1 MAGKAAKWIL
11 SARLN
16 AADGMNGFE
25 IPQDGTMEVIMNKST
40 ILIVDDVDINR
51 EILCE
56 MFHDYETIQAA
67 NGKEAMDIIAAKP
80 EEISVV
86 LLDVVMPVMNGVEVL
101 EEMKKRN
108 WIDNI
113 PVLLITGEATTQIER
128 DAYRL
133 GASDIIK
140 KPFDAYIVKQRT
152 RNVIE
157 LYYNKRHLE
166 EMVEIQTKVLRKQA
180 EELRHMNDH
189 IIDVMSN
196 VVEFR
201 NLESGDHVKRVKTF
215 TNILAKHV
223 AKTYPE
229 YGLDDNMINIITSAA
244 ALHDVGKIV
253 IPDGI
258 LLKPGKLS
266 NEEFDVMK
274 SHTTR
279 GCDVIDMLGDIQ
291 QGEYRRVSYEICRH
305 HHERYDGRGYP
316 DHLKG
321 EEIPIAAQIVS
332 VADVYDA
339 LVHKR
344 VYKAA
349 FPLDVAYDMI
359 INGKCGLFSP
369 KLMECLALARAE
381 FEAIV
386 LNSQKA
392 E

>member
-1 MAGKAAKWIL
+1 
-11 SARLN
+11 
-16 AADGMNGFE
+16 
-25 IPQDGTMEVIMNKST
+25 MNKST

-56 MFHDYETIQAA
+56 IFEDYKTIQAA
-67 NGKEAMDIIAAKP
+67 NGKEALDIIAAKP
-80 EEISVV
+80 DEISVV
-86 LLDVVMPVMNGVEVL
+86 LLDVVMPVKNGVEVL
-101 EEMKKRN
+101 EEMKGRG

-140 KPFDAYIVKQRT
+140 KPFDSYIVKQRT

-215 TNILAKHV
+215 TNILAKYV
-223 AKTYPE
+223 ARDYPE
-229 YGLDDNMINIITSAA
+229 YGLDENMINIITSAA

-253 IPDGI
+253 ISDGI
-258 LLKPGKLS
+258 LLKPGKLT
-266 NEEFDVMK
+266 NEEFEVMK

-279 GCDVIDMLGDIQ
+279 GCDIIDMLGDIQ

-305 HHERYDGRGYP
+305 HHERFDGRGYP
-316 DHLKG
+316 DHLQG
-321 EEIPIAAQIVS
+321 EDIPIAAQIVS

-349 FPLDVAYDMI
+349 FTPEVAYTMI
-359 INGKCGLFSP
+359 TNGECGTFSP
-369 KLMECLALARAE
+369 KLMACLTSAKEE
-381 FEAIV
+381 FAAIV
-386 LNSQKA
+386 LNSQSEEEK
-392 E
+392 

>member
-1 MAGKAAKWIL
+1 
-11 SARLN
+11 
-16 AADGMNGFE
+16 MNGFE

-316 DHLKG
+316 DQLKG

-349 FPLDVAYDMI
+349 FPFDVAYDMI

-386 LNSQKA
+386 LNSQKT

>member
-1 MAGKAAKWIL
+1 
-11 SARLN
+11 
-16 AADGMNGFE
+16 MN
-25 IPQDGTMEVIMNKST
+25 NST
-40 ILIVDDVDINR
+40 ILIVDDVEINR

-56 MFHDYETIQAA
+56 IFEDYHTIQAV
-67 NGKEAMDIIAAKP
+67 NGREALDIIASKP
-80 EEISVV
+80 DEISVV
-86 LLDVVMPVMNGVEVL
+86 LLDIVMPVMSGVEVL
-101 EEMKKRN
+101 EEMKRRS

-140 KPFDAYIVKQRT
+140 KPFDSYIVKQRT
-152 RNVIE
+152 KNVIE

-166 EMVEIQTKVLRKQA
+166 EMVEMQTKVLRKQA

-223 AKTYPE
+223 AKAYPE
-229 YGLDDNMINIITSAA
+229 YGLDDKMIGIITSAA

-253 IPDGI
+253 ISDAI
-258 LLKPGKLS
+258 LLKPGKLTD
-266 NEEFDVMK
+266 EEFEMMK

-279 GCDVIDMLGDIQ
+279 GCDIIDMLGDIQ

-349 FPLDVAYDMI
+349 FTPDVAYDMI
-359 INGKCGLFSP
+359 INGKCGTFSP
-369 KLMECLALARAE
+369 RLMECLASAREE
-381 FEAIV
+381 FEEVV
-386 LNSQKA
+386 LSGQKEA
-392 E
+392 